1 MSLILNKVMS
11 IKTVE
16 SFGTVDAKLEEVIG
30 NFEAAKISFHS
41 FGSKYTRIVPMSW
54 LSLKDTVKTDVPKS
68 GKAAVAKFVA
78 GADVSADIQID
89 EVMTRKGIILEVGTN
104 HIVVRTGYR
113 VRMIPFDRLKS
124 VEIADKDSSF
134 GTTVPAIAAPAAAPI
149 VRTVAPSRRPAAAPA
164 PAPVAPAAPR
174 RGRA

>member
-16 SFGTVDAKLEEVIG
+16 SFGTVDAKIEEVYG
-30 NFEAAKISFHS
+30 TESAKISFHS
-41 FGSKYTRIVPMSW
+41 FGSKYTRVVPMSW
-54 LSLKDTVKTDVPKS
+54 LSIKDTVKADAPKS
-68 GKAAVAKFVA
+68 GKAAVSKFAA
-78 GADVSADIQID
+78 GVEVSADIQID
-89 EVMTRKGIILEVGTN
+89 EVMTRKGTILEVGVN

-134 GTTVPAIAAPAAAPI
+134 DTTVPAIAAPAAAPI